1 MTVSTENFNLKGDP
15 KLACTCGHSRC
26 DKRTVRQEHL
36 NRVQLVRDDA
46 MRSLTVTS
54 GGRCIYHKDESTRTT
69 PADHQKQIGIDIAV
83 AGGLERGQIVKLGL
97 KHGFNAIGIAK
108 TFIHLGYREGE
119 PLVIWT
125 Y

>member
-1 MTVSTENFNLKGDP
+1 MTVRTENFNLQSDP
-15 KLACTCGHSRC
+15 KLACTCGHPKC
-26 DKRTVRQEHL
+26 DKRTVSQEHL
-36 NRVQLVRDDA
+36 NRAQLVRDDA
-46 MRSLTVTS
+46 MRGLTVTS
-54 GGRCIYHKDESTRTT
+54 GGRCLYHEDEINRQT
-69 PADHQKQIGIDIAV
+69 PADHQKRIGIDIAV